1 MIALKQVL
9 VVVADAAEAKFFI
22 AHGPKMIKQIDY
34 LHHKESRLTNQDLT
48 SKETDF
54 ITCPY
59 EDKNSMKNHE
69 KEVFAK
75 MVARNMQ
82 KIIGNN
88 NLNEICIMANPR
100 FLGELHKNFSNNNI
114 NVIAINKDLLKASD
128 TEVLHDAVDA
138 GVTFMDI

>member
-34 LHHKESRLTNQDLT
+34 LQHAQSRLLNQELT
-48 SKETDF
+48 TKETDF

-69 KEVFAK
+69 KIVFAK
-75 MVARNMQ
+75 KVARNME
-82 KIIGNN
+82 KIIGAN
-88 NLNEICIMANPR
+88 NLNEICIMANPN
-100 FLGELHKNFSNNNI
+100 FLGELHKNFNHNNI

-128 TEVLHDAVDA
+128 QDVLHDALDA